1 MELLFHRDQT
11 KPENPVGSDTENPQK
26 VLGASAC
33 ALCARHHKIPTGF
46 FFSCLLPKCREL
58 EDPKKIFVVA
68 EEERLRAQ
76 QNKILLQ
83 SFPLSISVRS
93 VKATASIIN
102 NNICQKRFSSVKSLP
117 ARGSSNPHGLKP
129 HQTPREFFHLD
140 FFFFFLSLKNP
151 SAFCDQRFSK

>member
-11 KPENPVGSDTENPQK
+11 KLENPVGSDTENPQK

-33 ALCARHHKIPTGF
+33 ALCARDITKFQQDF
-46 FFSCLLPKCREL
+46 FLLPFAQM
-58 EDPKKIFVVA
+58 PGVGGSQKIFLVG
-68 EEERLRAQ
+68 EEEHLRAQ

-102 NNICQKRFSSVKSLP
+102 NNICQKRFSSLKSLP

-140 FFFFFLSLKNP
+140 FFFFSP
-151 SAFCDQRFSK
+151 